1 MSEIAT
7 AKSADEALQ
16 ATLQAILETLKPER
30 ALVLYGYDQE
40 DLLRARF
47 AHGLD
52 VNSVYTT
59 GEVSLGILQEVLDGG
74 QPKILVDAMTD
85 PRYGERTSTVLS
97 GIRSVICCPLM
108 DPEGAPVGLL
118 YADSR
123 VQVAAFRQAHLGWFK
138 ELGAELQA
146 KLKEFA

>member
-97 GIRSVICCPLM
+97 GIRSVICCPLNN
-108 DPEGAPVGLL
+108 
-118 YADSR
+118 R
-123 VQVAAFRQAHLGWFK
+123 
-138 ELGAELQA
+138 LQDDA
-146 KLKEFA
+146 TSCSVSK